1 MIKKATQQR
10 VAFFCAYSVAMD
22 SLIQIP
28 VSVGELIDKL
38 SILELKLNH
47 LEGAAFEHV
56 RQEHRLLEAVLAD
69 APLVVPTDLQ
79 QQLQAVNTQLWEAE
93 DGIRAKERSQDF
105 GASFVE
111 LARSIYRLNDRRSAI
126 KRAINLACGSPLI
139 EEKLYALPQ
148 RQGEIRPTSPPSS
161 SGQPPS
167 PPPAAR

>member
-1 MIKKATQQR
+1 
-10 VAFFCAYSVAMD
+10 MD

-47 LEGAAFEHV
+47 LEGVAFEHV
-56 RQEHRLLEAVLAD
+56 RQEHQLLEAVLAD

>member
-1 MIKKATQQR
+1 
-10 VAFFCAYSVAMD
+10 MD

-69 APLVVPTDLQ
+69 APLVVPDDLQ

-148 RQGEIRPTSPPSS
+148 RQVEIRPTSLPSS

-167 PPPAAR
+167 PPQAAR

>member
-1 MIKKATQQR
+1 
-10 VAFFCAYSVAMD
+10 MD

-56 RQEHRLLEAVLAD
+56 RQEHQLLEAVLAD